1 MKRVLVI
8 DNDPA
13 VLDIMQEALGYEG
26 FEVTAVEGTQ
36 DICKLVKATKPQLVV
51 IDYMLNG
58 VNGGELC
65 HQIKS
70 YPDTG
75 KLPVILFSAYPRV
88 FNSLGT
94 YGCDV
99 FIAKPFDLA
108 VLIDQVQALTQPDLT
123 KGSIGVVHE

>member
-1 MKRVLVI
+1 MEKILVI

-13 VLDIMQEALGYEG
+13 ILDIMQEALGYEG
-26 FEVTAVEGTQ
+26 FEVTVVEETQ
-36 DICKLVKATKPQLVV
+36 DICKLVKAIDPQLVV

-58 VNGGELC
+58 INGGELC

-70 YPDTG
+70 FPETD

-94 YGCDV
+94 YGCDA
-99 FIAKPFDLA
+99 FIAKPFDLSH
-108 VLIDQVQALTQPDLT
+108 LIDQVQALIKSNTNKRTL
-123 KGSIGVVHE
+123 GVIHE